1 MASVVLVLVVLHGSC
16 SAGGV
21 VEVALASGHVAA
33 RWPGVSP
40 SSPVASIPC
49 WAEGGGG
56 GLVLLHVPAVA
67 VLGRGDPF
75 EATVLVVGPVE
86 VVGVV
91 LPTGVE
97 LAHFGRVAA

>member
-16 SAGGV
+16 SAGV

-33 RWPGVSP
+33 RWPGVAP

-49 WAEGGGG
+49 RAVGGGG

>member
-1 MASVVLVLVVLHGSC
+1 MASVVLVLVVLNGSC
-16 SAGGV
+16 CAGV

-33 RWPGVSP
+33 RWPGVAP

-49 WAEGGGG
+49 RAVGGGG

>member
-1 MASVVLVLVVLHGSC
+1 MASVVLVLVVFNGSC
-16 SAGGV
+16 SAGV

-33 RWPGVSP
+33 RWPGVAP

-49 WAEGGGG
+49 RAVGGGG

>member
-1 MASVVLVLVVLHGSC
+1 MASVVLVLVVLNGSC
-16 SAGGV
+16 SAGV
-21 VEVALASGHVAA
+21 VEVALTSGHMAA
-33 RWPGVSP
+33 RWPGVAP

-49 WAEGGGG
+49 WAVGGGG

>member
-1 MASVVLVLVVLHGSC
+1 MASVVLVLVVLNGSC
-16 SAGGV
+16 SAGV

-33 RWPGVSP
+33 RWPGVAP

-49 WAEGGGG
+49 RAVGGGG